1 MEEPGLFRISGQQQV
16 INEIRQQWDKGQ
28 SPTFDAKTSP
38 HNVAGLLKLYLRE
51 MPEPL
56 FTHARYPLFIDS
68 ASKPTYEARV
78 EFTSGLLQGLPP
90 TFFKASQQVL
100 GLLYNIAS
108 NSEVNNMD
116 AKNLATVFVQCIIR
130 PKVQSFDYFVTEAP
144 PLNSTLTFIIENY
157 PVLFG
162 VPGKCLPPRQP
173 KGAAAAAAAAAAAG
187 ATSTDPTATAAA
199 PGAPGDIPPPPGAG
213 ADAVPPPPPP
223 VLGGEEETPDP
234 GVDPAVWAFRSESY
248 KVITQLYELTNVIID
263 ELANVQSVS
272 ELVFLASVVWEARTA
287 ITKELTETLVP
298 PAFTLVA
305 VQPPASRA
313 RLQQLLAEH
322 GDTISRFTEDIAGYV
337 EQMGQYMSEVETL
350 EPLRPVDARFRFLAA
365 VLAQSERVTR
375 RHEGVSPTAT
385 ATDDTVDTAVLDN
398 FLPDDVP
405 STTED
410 PAAAGALP
418 PPPPPPLPSDGDV
431 AAPGTEL
438 PPPPPPPAADE
449 PALGVP
455 PPPVPAVPPQ
465 LGVPP
470 AVPPAAAAAPEP
482 QLGLPPVA
490 PAAAAAPEPQLG
502 LPPVAPAA
510 AATAPEP
517 QLGLPP
523 VAPAAAPEPQLGLPP
538 AAPASQT
545 PAGGQNTQFVPAMAN
560 TAALNKTWAPGVSA
574 AAPPPAAKTAEAPV
588 NTLLLATGGRKPAGN
603 IGTSQRRAPGTGNA
617 KNRLLFSSLTAA
629 SSCHFLHWFFWCF
642 FLEHSN
648 GRYAVRTNCRNHRHS
663 QVHEKRRVDSVTGTA
678 QDTAGCCPSA

>member
-1 MEEPGLFRISGQQQV
+1 M
-16 INEIRQQWDKGQ
+16 INEIRAQWDKGQ

-78 EFTSGLLQGLPP
+78 EYTSGLLQGLPP

-173 KGAAAAAAAAAAAG
+173 KGAAAAAAP
-187 ATSTDPTATAAA
+187 STDPTATAA
-199 PGAPGDIPPPPGAG
+199 GTGDIPPPGAG
-213 ADAVPPPPPP
+213 ADAVPPPPP
-223 VLGGEEETPDP
+223 VLGAEGETPGA

-263 ELANVQSVS
+263 ELGNVQSVS
-272 ELVFLASVVWEARTA
+272 ELVFLAGVVWEARTA

-298 PAFTLVA
+298 PAFTLTA
-305 VQPPASRA
+305 VQPPASRE

-375 RHEGVSPTAT
+375 RHEGVSATAT

-398 FLPDDVP
+398 FLPDEPPATDDAAAALP
-405 STTED
+405 PPPPPLD
-410 PAAAGALP
+410 LPAPAAANPPAPGAEPALP
-418 PPPPPPLPSDGDV
+418 PPPPPP
-431 AAPGTEL
+431 
-438 PPPPPPPAADE
+438 PADDE
-449 PALGVP
+449 PALGAP
-455 PPPVPAVPPQ
+455 PPPVPAAAPPAADPQ
-465 LGVPP
+465 LGAPP
-470 AVPPAAAAAPEP
+470 AVPPAAAEP
-482 QLGLPPVA
+482 QLGLPPAA
-490 PAAAAAPEPQLG
+490 PAP
-502 LPPVAPAA
+502 
-510 AATAPEP
+510 
-517 QLGLPP
+517 
-523 VAPAAAPEPQLGLPP
+523 APAAAPEPQLGLPP
-538 AAPASQT
+538 AAPVPQT
-545 PAGGQNTQFVPAMAN
+545 PAGEQGAQFVPATAN
-560 TAALNKTWAPGVSA
+560 PAGVTKTWAPGVSA
-574 AAPPPAAKTAEAPV
+574 AAPQPAAKPAEAPV
-588 NTLLLATGGRKPAGN
+588 NTLLLASGGRRPGGN
-603 IGTSQRRAPGTGNA
+603 VGTSQRRAPGTGNSR
-617 KNRLLFSSLTAA
+617 NRLLLSFLLAWHSFSR
-629 SSCHFLHWFFWCF
+629 CF
-642 FLEHSN
+642 FVFPCTWETQQR
-648 GRYAVRTNCRNHRHS
+648 GTCCKHR
-663 QVHEKRRVDSVTGTA
+663 
-678 QDTAGCCPSA
+678 